1 MGMMQGTVMA
11 LSEPSRLLSDN
22 HQDARPVLKH
32 FQTIIVL
39 PNILFITVT
48 ACLVVKLNISNN
60 HHHLCLVNHFGTW
73 ELKYFH
79 LSDF

>member
-32 FQTIIVL
+32 FQTIFFFANYFVYHCDCLFSLETKHFQTIIIILVL
-39 PNILFITVT
+39 SIIMVPGPGN
-48 ACLVVKLNISNN
+48 
-60 HHHLCLVNHFGTW
+60 
-73 ELKYFH
+73 
-79 LSDF
+79 

>member
-32 FQTIIVL
+32 FQTNNNLFAKHFVYHCNCLFSLETKHFPTIIIIFAL
-39 PNILFITVT
+39 SIIL
-48 ACLVVKLNISNN
+48 APGN
-60 HHHLCLVNHFGTW
+60 
-73 ELKYFH
+73 
-79 LSDF
+79 